1 MDSLKRIKILFV
13 VNKLR
18 RRGTEQ
24 QLFSFVKEL
33 PRHVDVSVFRF
44 SSADEEFPEF
54 FNYKRANLYS
64 SKYSGKYNLLRV
76 KPLFNLVMKENFDV
90 IITVGMGASLF
101 FGRACG
107 FLSGVRIIYSILGT
121 FENFHTVLRLHNNF
135 FDIFNKTLNYL
146 IPYLPVKIMY
156 RLLPNS
162 CDLAKKINVDAKRYP
177 VLILHNGLAR
187 KDFDKLLT
195 YIPETR
201 TKLVLS
207 RFEGYPTVVQV
218 GALDENKNQIFTLQ
232 CIKHIKDSIP
242 DIRFLIIGDGHKKAE
257 LIRWTLLNDLGK
269 QVIFAGQMERME
281 CLYLMSKTNILVLS
295 SKGEGFPNVL
305 LEAQALA
312 LPVVAFD
319 VGSTSGIIDD
329 GFTGYVIEKGDNKG
343 FVGSAVKLLKDDNLA
358 MRMGKMGKQRVF
370 NYFGMNKKVERFLS
384 MIDKD
389 SLMIEESK

>member
-1 MDSLKRIKILFV
+1 
-13 VNKLR
+13 
-18 RRGTEQ
+18 
-24 QLFSFVKEL
+24 
-33 PRHVDVSVFRF
+33 
-44 SSADEEFPEF
+44 
-54 FNYKRANLYS
+54 
-64 SKYSGKYNLLRV
+64 
-76 KPLFNLVMKENFDV
+76 
-90 IITVGMGASLF
+90 
-101 FGRACG
+101 
-107 FLSGVRIIYSILGT
+107 
-121 FENFHTVLRLHNNF
+121 
-135 FDIFNKTLNYL
+135 
-146 IPYLPVKIMY
+146 MY

-162 CDLAKKINVDAKRYP
+162 CDLAKKMNVDAKRYP

-187 KDFDKLLT
+187 EDFDKLLT
-195 YIPETR
+195 YIPETK
-201 TKLVLS
+201 TKLILS

-232 CIKHIKDSIP
+232 CIKHIKDYIP

-319 VGSTSGIIDD
+319 VGSTSAIINN
-329 GFTGYVIEKGDNKG
+329 GLTGYVIEKGDIKG
-343 FVGSAVKLLKDDNLA
+343 FVGSAVKLLKNDNLA

-384 MIDKD
+384 MIEKD
-389 SLMIEESK
+389 SLMIGESK